1 MPPSFFN
8 FIILGLFF
16 PLAFIIEF
24 YSGFLKY
31 KLHPLNIMG
40 RIALYIEMRLYTF
53 SDKIISGIFF
63 NVITILVISAVFS
76 AAGFITFYISP
87 PLFSIFSLY
96 ILASFLSAGGLRH
109 EALKIYKMLK
119 TGDIDGARENLPSLA
134 GRDNKN
140 LNPSEI
146 SRAVVESV
154 SENTG
159 DGIGSV
165 AFYFTLGGI
174 IGLLASKKYSD
185 VKSLQIYFIIF
196 FGVLSAVIYKTANL
210 LDSIVGY
217 KNKKYEKFGKFSAR
231 LDDALNFIPF
241 RITALFMMLSIFI
254 LSITLNNFK
263 NKSAILSFIK
273 FRKNHPSPN
282 GGQLESVTAG
292 ALNIKLGGVNY
303 YGGVESRRPVI
314 GFENYNQPDA
324 ESIIE
329 TIRIMEVSSIIIALV
344 YTAVLLIIVFRL

>member
-1 MPPSFFN
+1 MPSSYFSF
-8 FIILGLFF
+8 ISLALFF

-40 RIALYIEMRLYTF
+40 RIALYIEKLFYKLPY
-53 SDKIISGIFF
+53 KIISGIFF
-63 NVITILVISAVFS
+63 NVITVLVISAVFS
-76 AAGFITFYISP
+76 AASFIILYISP
-87 PLFSIFSLY
+87 LLFYIFSLY
-96 ILASFLSAGGLRH
+96 ILASFLSAGGLRY

-119 TGDIDGARENLPSLA
+119 TGDINGARENLPSLA
-134 GRDNKN
+134 GRDSKN
-140 LNPSEI
+140 LNSSEI

-174 IGLLASKKYSD
+174 IGLVLSKHYLET
-185 VKSLQIYFIIF
+185 KSLRIYFIIF

-217 KNKKYEKFGKFSAR
+217 RNKKYEKFGKFSAR
-231 LDDALNFIPF
+231 LDDVLNFIPF
-241 RITALFMMLSIFI
+241 RISALFMMLSIAI
-254 LSITLNNFK
+254 LSITLNNYNLK
-263 NKSAILSFIK
+263 DSILSFIK

-292 ALNIKLGGVNY
+292 SLNIKLGGINY
-303 YGGVESRRPVI
+303 YGGAESRRPVI
-314 GFENYNQPDA
+314 GFEKYNPPDA
-324 ESIIE
+324 ENIIE
-329 TIRIMEVSSIIIALV
+329 TIIIMESSSIITALV
-344 YTAVLLIIVFRL
+344 YTAVLLIIVFHP